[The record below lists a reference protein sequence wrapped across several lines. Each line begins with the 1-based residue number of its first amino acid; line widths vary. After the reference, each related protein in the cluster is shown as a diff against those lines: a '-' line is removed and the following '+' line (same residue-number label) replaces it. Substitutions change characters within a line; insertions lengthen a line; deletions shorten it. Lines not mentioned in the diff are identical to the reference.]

1 MDPIPRIVGFPS
13 LRQSSLTVSK
23 QTHNTCYAHVIAR
36 CMRRILYTFYDIR
49 SETILEEYYDEDNM
63 DIRKYFE
70 YIGMEMEDID
80 VLRQHPSRA
89 IYNYY
94 EHFSALVYLYFY
106 NLAIRMNIVVFK
118 DTNSGLNGGSV
129 CKIFFRTCERW
140 KLDDYDDD
148 YGYFI
153 SILKAE
159 KYKDEYLLRAVYAF
173 IFAAGED
180 PHLEIACFKSNFFS
194 SLKSEEKMIKRTRDK
209 LTELDIDT
217 EKTGLN
223 TPMRLSRMVIKLCDY
238 TLKHGYT
245 CPFSCRSVEAG
256 TEDAMLIV
264 GRREPDVEDPTILYK
279 IKNSWGSQCV
289 GDAGF
294 MDIRSGYVKLDDLS
308 NKNCGLIVGLPT
320 KLQQPNA
327 RIRHTMD
334 NIVYGHIRIE
344 KFNARIYKLFVE
356 EETGVKE
363 TSVEEETG
371 VEETGRVDGEVAVHP
386 DILYRKTVPGFVNLT
401 PLRQPSE
408 SVSNQTNGTCYAHVI
423 ARLMR
428 RVLYTFYNIHSKT
441 SKEWLYHEDNLNT
454 NAMFRLIN
462 KERADP
468 DSYYDYYEYFSAFVY
483 LYFFNLAIE
492 INIIFGNKKSGLDK
506 GSITRILFS
515 ICGDWIRGGYDRFIF
530 TMKAAGYKH
539 EKLLI
544 AVYDFLCATAT
555 DPHLELE
562 WWLKPNSEDINE
574 YITEGAQNKLTQ
586 LNIDFELTTP
596 VTPDVL
602 TRMIIRLC
610 DYAVEHGYTCPYYYK
625 ERGASGHVVLI
636 VDRREQYVEGRTI
649 ISYKIKNSY
658 GSQCV
663 IDLGSF
669 MNIKD
674 SYLQLEDIYDRN
686 CGLIVVLPKKIKQ
699 PNEIICDTMN
709 DIVYGDIEN
718 FNERI
723 RVLFDEEKRR
733 VEEEKRRVE
742 EEKRRVEEEKERLVD
757 GEVAVQVEEP
767 RSVRPSSRSPGR
779 KPRSPG
785 RKSRS
790 PGRKSRS
797 PKRKSRS
804 PRRKTRSLSKK
815 SRSPVRKTR
824 SLKTRSL
831 GGKNTL
837 KKLRAHKK
845 YYTVRK
851 RK

>member
-36 CMRRILYTFYDIR
+36 WMRRLLYTFYDIR

-63 DIRKYFE
+63 DIGKYFE
-70 YIGMEMEDID
+70 YSGMEMEDIN
-80 VLRQHPSRA
+80 VLHEPRPGTK
-89 IYNYY
+89 YNY
-94 EHFSALVYLYFY
+94 EHFSAVVYLYFY
-106 NLAIRMNIVVFK
+106 NLAIRTNIVVFK
-118 DTNSGLNGGSV
+118 DKNDGLNGGSL
-129 CKIFFRTCERW
+129 CKILFRMCERW
-140 KLDDYDDD
+140 VLDDYDDHYD
-148 YGYFI
+148 YFI

-173 IFAAGED
+173 IFATGQD
-180 PHLEIACFKSNFFS
+180 PHLQIECFKSNFFS

-209 LTELDIDT
+209 LSELDIDI
-217 EKTGLN
+217 EKTSLN
-223 TPMRLSRMVIKLCDY
+223 TSMHLSRMVIKLCDY
-238 TLKHGYT
+238 ALKHGYT
-245 CPFSCRSVEAG
+245 CPFSCRPVEAG
-256 TEDAMLIV
+256 TEHAMLIV
-264 GRREPDVEDPTILYK
+264 GRREPDVEDPTISYK
-279 IKNSWGSQCV
+279 IKNSWGSECV
-289 GDAGF
+289 GDVGV
-294 MDIRSGYVKLDDLS
+294 MNIRSGYVKLDYLS
-308 NKNCGLIVGLPT
+308 NKKCGLTLGLPT

-334 NIVYGHIRIE
+334 NIVYGRIRIE
-344 KFNARIYKLFVE
+344 KFNARINKLFVK
-356 EETGVKE
+356 EETGVEEE
-363 TSVEEETG
+363 TSVEEETD
-371 VEETGRVDGEVAVHP
+371 VEEETGRVDGEVAVHP
-386 DILYRKTVPGFVNLT
+386 DILYRKTVPGFVSLT

-468 DSYYDYYEYFSAFVY
+468 DAYYDYYEYFSAFVY

-492 INIIFGNKKSGLDK
+492 RNIIFGNKKSGLDK

-530 TMKAAGYKH
+530 IMKAVGYKH

-555 DPHLELE
+555 DPHLELQ
-562 WWLKPNSEDINE
+562 WWLKHNSQDINE
-574 YITEGAQNKLTQ
+574 YIIEGAQNKLTQ
-586 LNIDFELTTP
+586 LNIDYELTTP

-602 TRMIIRLC
+602 TRMIIKLC
-610 DYAVEHGYTCPYYYK
+610 DYALEHGYTCPYYYK
-625 ERGASGHVVLI
+625 EWGATGHVVLI
-636 VDRREQYVEGRTI
+636 VDRREQYVEDRTI

-658 GSQCV
+658 GTECV
-663 IDLGSF
+663 VDLGSF

-686 CGLIVVLPKKIKQ
+686 CGLIVVLPKKTKQ

-723 RVLFDEEKRR
+723 RELFDEEKRR
-733 VEEEKRRVE
+733 VEEEKERV
-742 EEKRRVEEEKERLVD
+742 VD
-757 GEVAVQVEEP
+757 GEVVVQVEEP
-767 RSVRPSSRSPGR
+767 MSVRPSSRSPGR
-779 KPRSPG
+779 TPSRSPG
-785 RKSRS
+785 RTPSRS

-797 PKRKSRS
+797 RSRGGS
-804 PRRKTRSLSKK
+804 RKTHKKRSNH
-815 SRSPVRKTR
+815 RKTK
-824 SLKTRSL
+824 KTR
-831 GGKNTL
+831 N
-837 KKLRAHKK
+837 
-845 YYTVRK
+845 
-851 RK
+851 